1 MWSLL
6 TSNSG
11 TGGERDGAQR
21 TRSAEA
27 YHARKDELK
36 IWVDRYTLKSK
47 KARDKIIQTRRS
59 FEARKGGL

>member
-11 TGGERDGAQR
+11 TGRERDGAQG

-36 IWVDRYTLKSK
+36 MSVDRYALKAK
-47 KARDKIIQTRRS
+47 RR
-59 FEARKGGL
+59 AIK